1 MGTEKMVVV
10 VEVETAPKYLTAQ
23 QARVLAD
30 AERKNETESIFANL
44 MPRLEERAK
53 GGWYSGSFRVEGNFF
68 TSSTDTVCK
77 RLESLG
83 YTAKCSGRYN
93 SYSEFEIGW

>member
-10 VEVETAPKYLTAQ
+10 VEVETTTKHLTAQ
-23 QARVLAD
+23 QARALAD
-30 AERKNETESIFANL
+30 VERKNETDSIFTNL
-44 MPRLEERAK
+44 MPRIEERAK

-68 TSSTDTVCK
+68 TSSIDTVCK

-93 SYSEFEIGW
+93 FYSEFEIGW

>member
-23 QARVLAD
+23 QARALAD
-30 AERKNETESIFANL
+30 AERRNEAESIFANL
-44 MPRLEERAK
+44 MPRIEERAK
-53 GGWYSGSFRVEGNFF
+53 GGWYSGSFRVDGNFF
-68 TSSTDTVCK
+68 GSSTEVVCK

-83 YTAKCSGRYN
+83 YTAKSPSRYN